1 MGVPPETT
9 TEIESDTDGLTPIA
23 TVSVILPAYNEEEAI
38 PIVVSDIRAHVPHA
52 EIVVVDDASTD
63 ATYDVAKAEGCIVV
77 RHEVNR
83 GKGAGLR
90 TGFDASHGDFVI
102 FMDADATYPAGAV
115 PEMVRLLA
123 DNDYVRAD
131 RAIDATNTP
140 WINRIGNKVMERTL
154 QTLHGLT
161 PGDHLSGLYGFRRKS
176 FEALGTDAQGFDI
189 EVEIGIKVKEQN
201 MTTASFSIDYLPRVG
216 DKKLQPVQ
224 DGARILG
231 RILRLV
237 LIYRPLLLFGVPG
250 AFLTIVSLV
259 AAILLAG
266 GPVRTGYLGLSVH
279 TFIVAA
285 LGVLAG
291 FQLLNFGVAGAAY
304 RQSLG
309 FSVSPQIT
317 RITSPKARAISATAG
332 TILTVGCGI
341 WLLVTIIGWIASGG
355 PEFTATRALVSSAT
369 GAVFGLQLLSASLF
383 VTLLAEKTR

>member
-1 MGVPPETT
+1 MTA
-9 TEIESDTDGLTPIA
+9 DTDIVTDGDPAERSDIA
-23 TVSVILPAYNEEEAI
+23 LVSVILPAYNEEAAI
-38 PIVVSDIRAHVPHA
+38 PIVVDDIRAHLPDA

-63 ATYDVAKAEGCIVV
+63 ETSEVAREAGCIVV
-77 RHEVNR
+77 RHDTNR

-90 TGFDASHGDFVI
+90 TGFTASHGDVVI
-102 FMDADATYPAGAV
+102 FMDADATYPGSAI
-115 PEMVRLLA
+115 PEMVGLLR
-123 DNDYVRAD
+123 DHDYVRAD
-131 RAIDATNTP
+131 RAIDASNTP
-140 WINRIGNKVMERTL
+140 WVNRIGNKVMERTL
-154 QTLHGLT
+154 QTLHGLS
-161 PGDHLSGLYGFRRKS
+161 PGDHLSGLYGFRRAA
-176 FEALGTDAQGFDI
+176 FESLGTDAQGFDI

-201 MTTASFSIDYLPRVG
+201 MTTASFPIDYLPRVG
-216 DKKLQPVQ
+216 DKKLQPLK

-237 LIYRPLLLFGVPG
+237 LIYRPLLLFGAPG
-250 AFLTIVSLV
+250 AFLTVVSLI
-259 AAILLAG
+259 AAVLLAG
-266 GPVRTGYLGLSVH
+266 GPIRTGYLGLSVH

-291 FQLLNFGVAGAAY
+291 FQLLNFGIAGAAY

-317 RITSPKARAISATAG
+317 KVTSPRARAISATVG

-341 WLLVTIIGWIASGG
+341 WLAVTIIEWIVAGG

-369 GAVFGLQLLSASLF
+369 GAVFGLQLVSASLF

>member
-1 MGVPPETT
+1 MRVPAETDIDTSRDLPDSHGVPR
-9 TEIESDTDGLTPIA
+9 
-23 TVSVILPAYNEEEAI
+23 VSVILPAYNEAEAI
-38 PIVVSDIRAHVPHA
+38 PIVVRDIRAHVPDA

-63 ATYDVAKAEGCIVV
+63 QTADIAREAGCVVV
-77 RHEVNR
+77 RHDVNR

-90 TGFDASHGDFVI
+90 TGFKASHGDYVI
-102 FMDADATYPAGAV
+102 FMDADATYPAAAV
-115 PEMVRLLA
+115 PKIVQLLA
-123 DNDYVRAD
+123 TNDYVRAD
-131 RAIDATNTP
+131 RAIDASNTP
-140 WINRIGNKVMERTL
+140 RINRIGNKVMERTL
-154 QTLHGLT
+154 QTLHGLS
-161 PGDHLSGLYGFRRKS
+161 PGDHLSGLYGFRREA

-189 EVEIGIKVKEQN
+189 EVEIGIKVKEQD
-201 MTTASFSIDYLPRVG
+201 MTSASVPIEYLPRVG
-216 DKKLQPVQ
+216 DKKLQPLQ

-250 AFLTIVSLV
+250 AFLTTVSLV
-259 AAILLAG
+259 AAVLLAG
-266 GPVRTGYLGLSVH
+266 GPVRTGYLGLSIH

-291 FQLLNFGVAGAAY
+291 FQLLTFGIAGAAY

-317 RITSPKARAISATAG
+317 RVTSPKARAVFATIG
-332 TILTVGCGI
+332 TVLTVGCGV
-341 WLLVTIIGWIASGG
+341 WLLVTIIQWIVSGG

-383 VTLLAEKTR
+383 MTLLAEKTR

>member
-1 MGVPPETT
+1 VTVPAETELETT
-9 TEIESDTDGLTPIA
+9 RDRPERKEVGR
-23 TVSVILPAYNEEEAI
+23 VSIVLPAYNEAGAI
-38 PIVVSDIRAHVPHA
+38 PIVVNDIRAHVPDA

-63 ATYDVAKAEGCIVV
+63 ETAEIAREAGCTVV
-77 RHEVNR
+77 RHETNR

-90 TGFDASHGDFVI
+90 SGFRASHGEYVI
-102 FMDADATYPAGAV
+102 FMDADATYPAAAV
-115 PEMVRLLA
+115 PEMVQLLSE
-123 DNDYVRAD
+123 NDYVRAD
-131 RAIDATNTP
+131 RAIDASNTP
-140 WINRIGNKVMERTL
+140 LINRIGNKVMERTL
-154 QTLHGLT
+154 QTLHGLR
-161 PGDHLSGLYGFRRKS
+161 PGDHLSGLYGFRREA

-201 MTTASFSIDYLPRVG
+201 MTSTSVPIDYLPRVG
-216 DKKLQPVQ
+216 DKKLQPLQ

-259 AAILLAG
+259 AAVLLAS
-266 GPVRTGYLGLSVH
+266 GPVQTGYLGLSIH

-291 FQLLNFGVAGAAY
+291 FQLLTFGIAGAAY

-309 FSVSPQIT
+309 FSVSPHIT
-317 RITSPKARAISATAG
+317 RVTSPRARAVAATIG
-332 TILTVGCGI
+332 TLLAVGCGI
-341 WLLVTIIGWIASGG
+341 WLLVTIVGWVLSGG
-355 PEFTATRALVSSAT
+355 PVFTATRALVSSAT

-383 VTLLAEKTR
+383 VTLLAEKAR